1 MDFTPLASKILRGNS
16 LRTDRWTECGED
28 LQTAQLRGLL
38 SRAAR
43 TETGRRYGYAELA
56 KLRDPR
62 KEYALRVPMV
72 GYEDIRADVMRM
84 AAGERDVLWRG
95 VCRNFAQSSGTSGG
109 RSKYIPVTDE
119 NLRRCHYYGASYSV
133 SHYLRHNP
141 ESRLF
146 SGKSMILGGSF
157 DNDVH
162 PSDRRVRIGDLSA
175 TLIDRIN
182 PVVNLFRIP
191 DKKTALIADWE
202 KKLPALVEASAFAD
216 ITSISGVPS
225 WFLTVIR
232 HVMARRG
239 ADKISDVWPNL
250 EVFFHGGISFDPYHD
265 IYAAITGPSKM
276 HFMESYNASEGFF
289 AAQDRI
295 GVPGM
300 MLVLDNDVYYEF
312 IDMENPLQHPVD
324 ISGLEEGRNYEM
336 IVTSSNGLWRYR
348 IGDTVRVVTVSPVR
362 IMVSGRTKSFINAFG
377 EELMEEN
384 AEQALAET
392 CARHYAEIANYTA
405 APVYAS
411 DKKRG
416 RHQWIVEW
424 SKAPSDM
431 SAFAADLDNS
441 LRRLNSDYDAKRRNT
456 IFLDPLEI
464 TNVPAGTFDTWLKTM
479 GNGKLG
485 GQRKIQ
491 RLCNDRH
498 IADGVLASARG

>member
-16 LRTDRWTECGED
+16 LRTDRWAECGED

-146 SGKSMILGGSF
+146 SGKGMILGGSF

-191 DKKTALIADWE
+191 DKKTALIADW
-202 KKLPALVEASAFAD
+202 
-216 ITSISGVPS
+216 
-225 WFLTVIR
+225 
-232 HVMARRG
+232 
-239 ADKISDVWPNL
+239 
-250 EVFFHGGISFDPYHD
+250 
-265 IYAAITGPSKM
+265 
-276 HFMESYNASEGFF
+276 
-289 AAQDRI
+289 
-295 GVPGM
+295 
-300 MLVLDNDVYYEF
+300 
-312 IDMENPLQHPVD
+312 
-324 ISGLEEGRNYEM
+324 
-336 IVTSSNGLWRYR
+336 
-348 IGDTVRVVTVSPVR
+348 
-362 IMVSGRTKSFINAFG
+362 
-377 EELMEEN
+377 
-384 AEQALAET
+384 
-392 CARHYAEIANYTA
+392 
-405 APVYAS
+405 
-411 DKKRG
+411 
-416 RHQWIVEW
+416 
-424 SKAPSDM
+424 
-431 SAFAADLDNS
+431 
-441 LRRLNSDYDAKRRNT
+441 
-456 IFLDPLEI
+456 
-464 TNVPAGTFDTWLKTM
+464 
-479 GNGKLG
+479 
-485 GQRKIQ
+485 
-491 RLCNDRH
+491 
-498 IADGVLASARG
+498 